1 MRPEEAD
8 MLTAWVKE
16 LRLKPGSVC
25 LNIGASTKAFREQD
39 QPHVAERFIRP
50 LEKEG
55 IRFVHCDIKAAD
67 GVDEVG
73 DVFDPIYRARLRSY
87 NAELLVCSNLLEHLT
102 EPQRFA
108 TACADLVQQGG
119 YGLFSVPLS
128 YPYHPDPIDTKLRL
142 TAAQLA
148 AMMPDWAVVRSAEIE
163 AGNYWRDL
171 RASGSPLPTL
181 IRQIARVAM
190 PFYRPGKWR
199 ENASRLSWL
208 FRTYRQS
215 LVLLQKPAGRSRRS
229 NSGRRQPGRDQCG
242 GRSRQT
248 P

>member
-8 MLTAWVKE
+8 MLARWVSE
-16 LRLKPGSVC
+16 LGLKPGSVC
-25 LNIGASTKAFREQD
+25 LNIGSSTKAFREQD
-39 QPHVAERFIRP
+39 QPHVAEHFIRP

-55 IRFVHCDIKAAD
+55 IRFIHCDMKAAE

-73 DVFDPIYRARLRSY
+73 DVFDPAYRERLRGY
-87 NAELLVCSNLLEHLT
+87 KADLLVCSNLLEHLI

-108 TACADLVQQGG
+108 TACAELVQEGG

-128 YPYHPDPIDTKLRL
+128 YPYHPDPIDTKLRP
-142 TAAQLA
+142 TAKELA
-148 AMMPDWAVVRSAEIE
+148 AMMPDWAMVRSAEIE
-163 AGNYWRDL
+163 AGNYWQDL
-171 RASGSPLPTL
+171 QKGASPMSTL

-208 FRTYRQS
+208 FRSYRLS
-215 LVLLQKPAGRSRRS
+215 LVLLKKPAL
-229 NSGRRQPGRDQCG
+229 
-242 GRSRQT
+242 
-248 P
+248 